1 MKIMSKALLTL
12 GAGLCLSATVSAQSI
27 SVGTA
32 SGAPGG
38 PTTPATIPVTFTRN
52 ASAPVA
58 DFAVRV
64 SYPVANLTVA
74 TVAGAN
80 GGSCS
85 NNGMGGFVTVLP
97 PAGQTDLATNPY
109 CNITFTIN
117 AGAPA
122 PSTQNLTVAFAPG
135 GNCIDS
141 NATTVVCSLSNG
153 SVSVTSGGSPV
164 GPNLAYAPAAGAS
177 AGTGGPVNFTG
188 VTTVGSTG
196 AGTIAVTPSG
206 GSNSG
211 TTTLGSFSLTGADA
225 ANFAVTSAATL
236 TFTAGVNTAQNVTM
250 TCTSGAA
257 ARTANLQATETIT
270 GGATSQRFWV
280 LSCPAGSAAGT
291 PPTITYNP
299 AAGSTSNVAAGA
311 NLLINVGCP
320 TDGSPCNGSGTGN
333 AATARLQSLAAV
345 YTGLA
350 SPSPSMACNFVSEG
364 GAVIGSPLDFVALA
378 ADPGD
383 IRCTC
388 PMNTTG
394 LPTETFRIDV
404 TEISPIGGTSTVR
417 QFNVVCGAPPP
428 ACGTLAAN
436 PASGTINLT
445 NGGAATTVST
455 FTLTGAGAGVTNT
468 ITCATSGVSAGTAF
482 TITTSPSPLTLANNA
497 SGTVSA
503 SCTNSEQT
511 TGTGTLTCTAT
522 STGQSCMPP
531 SFTYTLSCPGQSAPP
546 PPGES
551 VPVPAMSEQGRIL
564 LAALVL
570 LLGLGVVGFRM
581 RG

>member
-1 MKIMSKALLTL
+1 MKRSLLLIATAV
-12 GAGLCLSATVSAQSI
+12 AGFSASASWAQNI
-27 SVGTA
+27 SVGNA
-32 SGAPGG
+32 SGTSPG
-38 PTTPATIPVTFTRN
+38 PTTPVTVPVTFTRN
-52 ASAPVA
+52 AAAPVA
-58 DFAVRV
+58 DFTARV
-64 SYPVANLTVA
+64 TYNTTNFDA
-74 TVAGAN
+74 TAAAAN
-80 GGSCS
+80 GGGCS
-85 NNGMGGFVTVLP
+85 VNEMSGFVTILP
-97 PAGQTDLATNPY
+97 PPGGTDTPTNVY
-109 CNITFTIN
+109 CNITFTIA
-117 AGAPA
+117 AGVAAANYP
-122 PSTQNLTVAFAPG
+122 LTPTTSFPGGGCFAPNTG
-135 GNCIDS
+135 DPVACTFTPGQI
-141 NATTVVCSLSNG
+141 TV
-153 SVSVTSGGSPV
+153 TPAGGSTP
-164 GPNLAYAPAAGAS
+164 PTISYNPIT
-177 AGTGGPVNFTG
+177 GTTINY
-188 VTTVGSTG
+188 TG
-196 AGTIAVTPSG
+196 AGTATAIVATPSG
-206 GSNSG
+206 GSG
-211 TTTLGSFSLTGADA
+211 TGAGATTTVGACTISGGGAAFPTTNIAQLSFVGSTTTPQNIALPNCVPQA
-225 ANFAVTSAATL
+225 AAVNATL
-236 TFTAGVNTAQNVTM
+236 TCPEAAGG
-250 TCTSGAA
+250 GAA
-257 ARTANLQATETIT
+257 VNRVWTLN
-270 GGATSQRFWV
+270 
-280 LSCPAGSAAGT
+280 CPAAAPAGT

-333 AATARLQSLAAV
+333 AATARLQSVAAV

-350 SPSPSMACNFVSEG
+350 SPAPSMACTFVSEG
-364 GAVIGSPLDFVALA
+364 GAAIGSPLDFVALA

-383 IRCTC
+383 ARCTC

-394 LPTETFRIDV
+394 LPTETFRIDI
-404 TEISPIGGTSTVR
+404 TEISPIGGTSNVR

-436 PASGTINLT
+436 PASGTINLV
-445 NGGAATTVST
+445 NGGAGSTVST

-482 TITTSPSPLTLANNA
+482 TVTTNPSPLTLANNA
-497 SGTVSA
+497 SGTVTA

>member
-1 MKIMSKALLTL
+1 MKITSKALLAL
-12 GAGLCLSATVSAQSI
+12 GAGLFISAGVSAQNI
-27 SVGTA
+27 SVGSA

-38 PTTPATIPVTFTRN
+38 GTTPATVAVTFTRN
-52 ASAPVA
+52 AAAPVA
-58 DFAVRV
+58 DFAARV
-64 SYPVANLTVA
+64 NYPTANLNA
-74 TVAGAN
+74 TVAAAN
-80 GGSCS
+80 AGGCS
-85 NNGMGGFVTVLP
+85 VNDMSGFVTVTP
-97 PAGQTDLATNPY
+97 PAGLNDIQTNVY
-109 CNITFTIN
+109 CNITFTID
-117 AGAPA
+117 AAAPA
-122 PSTQNLTVAFAPG
+122 PSTQNLTMGFTPSGA
-135 GNCIDS
+135 CIDS
-141 NATTVVCSLSNG
+141 NVNPVTCTLTNG
-153 SVSVTSGGSPV
+153 AITVTSGVVNTP
-164 GPNLAYAPAAGAS
+164 PTITYNP
-177 AGTGGPVNFTG
+177 GTG
-188 VTTVGSTG
+188 TTINYTG
-196 AGTIAVTPSG
+196 AGTATAIVATPSG
-206 GSNSG
+206 G
-211 TTTLGSFSLTGADA
+211 TG
-225 ANFAVTSAATL
+225 
-236 TFTAGVNTAQNVTM
+236 
-250 TCTSGAA
+250 SGAA
-257 ARTANLQATETIT
+257 ATTTVGACTISG
-270 GGATSQRFWV
+270 GGAAFPTTNIAQLSFVGPTTTPQNIV
-280 LSCPAGSAAGT
+280 LPNCVPQAAVTNATLTCPESAGGGAATNRVWPVVCPAAAPAGT

-320 TDGSPCNGSGTGN
+320 TDGSACNGSGTGN
-333 AATARLQSLAAV
+333 AATARLQSLSAV

-350 SPSPSMACNFVSEG
+350 SPAPSMACNFVSEG

-383 IRCTC
+383 VRCTC

-404 TEISPIGGTSTVR
+404 TEISPIGGTSNVR
-417 QFNVVCGAPPP
+417 SFNVVCGAPPP
-428 ACGTLAAN
+428 ACGTLSAN

-445 NGGAATTVST
+445 NGGAGSTVST
-455 FTLTGAGAGVTNT
+455 FSLTGAGAGVTNT

-482 TITTSPSPLTLANNA
+482 TVTTSPNPLTLANNGT
-497 SGTVSA
+497 GTVTA
-503 SCTNSEQT
+503 SCTNSAQT